1 MILGPQINLLTIS
14 LCGPDE
20 KVGKLRLSLA
30 VSLILALQPA
40 IHVMPRKQKT
50 TPLHAQKD
58 LVERGE
64 KAEASNLERGLLSEP
79 FEAAELLTDILVY
92 FPSLGSYNLFYS
104 SYCHWR
110 NFRPENFL
118 VRINMLR
125 ALSQVVSTIDA
136 IFCHFSGSQSTFVLY
151 ERTVETRD

>member
-1 MILGPQINLLTIS
+1 
-14 LCGPDE
+14 
-20 KVGKLRLSLA
+20 
-30 VSLILALQPA
+30 
-40 IHVMPRKQKT
+40 MPRKQKT

-104 SYCHWR
+104 S
-110 NFRPENFL
+110 
-118 VRINMLR
+118 
-125 ALSQVVSTIDA
+125 S
-136 IFCHFSGSQSTFVLY
+136 SGKN
-151 ERTVETRD
+151 EDGI